1 MERAIFDTD
10 LYIDWIRAELR
21 EELIL
26 EASLLRYMSS
36 VILMEL

>member
-10 LYIDWIRAELR
+10 LYIDWIRTGLR